1 VKGLQG
7 YDEPLPWHIK
17 NSKKQAYSFWTK
29 YLQQMFDELV
39 TLKGTGPHWIV
50 VISIRRCGPV
60 YIDRVIV

>member
-29 YLQQMFDELV
+29 YPQQMFDESGHTKKDGP
-39 TLKGTGPHWIV
+39 TLDCSNFNPEVWARLH
-50 VISIRRCGPV
+50 
-60 YIDRVIV
+60 DRVIV